1 MPEPSGFRSHFAAA
15 PLALCPDFRRPV
27 DAVFCRC
34 AEVHLTF
41 RSGIRSAFFRDL
53 IINYKVDFDMKRS
66 LIAAA
71 VTAAAVSSA
80 QAAPPTFS
88 TNSTIADVHNRCIVR
103 FHDTFSGAEVP
114 GIAGRLVAQA
124 KAAGHSAAA
133 AKFVYR
139 NTIKGATINLPC
151 AAASA
156 VFGGDSSIMRMT
168 PDSIVSI
175 NDKPSCPGNKCDGGG
190 SGSQVTPYGV
200 SRVGGPVDGSG
211 RNAWVIDTGIDLDN
225 TDLNVDASRGFTAFT
240 SGPSAGAPDDDHGHG
255 THVAGTIAAIDNES
269 DVVGVAANATVIP
282 VKVLDRRGSG
292 TTSGVIAGV
301 DHVGANAA
309 PGDCANMS
317 LGGGV
322 SQDLDDAVVAAAQN
336 SGAYFVLAAGNDGDD
351 ANNHS
356 PARANGS
363 RVSTISAHDSSDRL
377 ASWSNWGNP
386 PVDYAAPGVSIESL
400 RAGGGTTTMSG
411 TSMASPHACAVM
423 MMTNGHP
430 TSDGTV
436 SGDPDG
442 DPDPIIHM

>member
-1 MPEPSGFRSHFAAA
+1 
-15 PLALCPDFRRPV
+15 
-27 DAVFCRC
+27 
-34 AEVHLTF
+34 
-41 RSGIRSAFFRDL
+41 
-53 IINYKVDFDMKRS
+53 MKKS

-71 VTAAAVSSA
+71 IAATAVSSA
-80 QAAPPTFS
+80 QAEQPTFS
-88 TNSTIADVHNRCIVR
+88 ANSALTDVHNRCIVR
-103 FHDTFSGAEVP
+103 FHDTFSGTEAA

-124 KAAGHSAAA
+124 RAAGHSQAAA
-133 AKFVYR
+133 EYVYR
-139 NTIKGATINLPC
+139 NTIKGAAINLPC

-156 VFGGDSSIMRMT
+156 VFGGDSSIMHMT
-168 PDSIVSI
+168 PDSVVSI
-175 NDKPSCPGNKCDGGG
+175 NAKPSCPGNKCDGGG
-190 SGSQVTPYGV
+190 SGNQVVPWGI

-211 RNAWVIDTGIDLDN
+211 RTAWVIDTGIDVDN
-225 TDLNVDASRGFTAFT
+225 TDLNVNASRGFSAFT
-240 SGPSAGAPDDDHGHG
+240 SGPSAGQVDDDHGHG
-255 THVAGTIAAIDNES
+255 THVAGTIAAIDNDT

-301 DHVGANAA
+301 DYVGANASA
-309 PGDCANMS
+309 GDCANMS

-322 SQDLDDAVVAAAQN
+322 SPDLDDAVVAAAQN

-356 PARANGS
+356 PARANGA
-363 RVSTISAHDSSDRL
+363 RVRTISAHDSSDRL

-400 RAGGGTTTMSG
+400 RAGGGTATMSG

-423 MMTNGHP
+423 MMSNGQP
-430 TSDGTV
+430 GTDGTV

-442 DPDPIIHM
+442 DADPIIHM